1 MNNYLESNTLFKN
14 KALKQ
19 QVPQLAITACDL
31 YYNKRH
37 KQLEELLETVAPA
50 AAFMLNIEIS
60 LVHNNYM
67 EEGATLARTLL
78 PYLNQLRDY
87 HFLTEKTNFI
97 ACRFLASLVRQI
109 NDTQITVGAGFVLY
123 ALKLNPTML

>member
-1 MNNYLESNTLFKN
+1 
-14 KALKQ
+14 
-19 QVPQLAITACDL
+19 
-31 YYNKRH
+31 
-37 KQLEELLETVAPA
+37 VAPA

-109 NDTQITVGAGFVLY
+109 NDT
-123 ALKLNPTML
+123 